1 MKKFDRNYIFYHL
14 VFDFFA
20 ILFILFFFS
29 IENIIDETFSK
40 DDLGKFIII
49 FCAIFLVIY
58 ALTIIYSVFYVKTSG
73 YELKDNEIVCKRGV
87 LFKKHS
93 ILEYKKINAVN
104 KKQNIIQKLFKL
116 AVLTLDSGST
126 NTSHLA
132 EIAIYER
139 ETVVDEL
146 IKKIKLKQE
155 NPDVVIKTT
164 EILEHPT
171 KENLYKFSSKA
182 KVLYSVLNVITSV
195 LLISVMFVCV
205 LLVYA
210 LLLLFIKNKIA
221 GVFGLM
227 LTIFAHTLLVIV
239 LLCFILS
246 VISIFLMYYDFR
258 IYKSNS
264 DIEINYGLLVKNSNT
279 FKLNKIK
286 GVVISQGII
295 KRLFKY
301 VTVKLEVIGYNGQS
315 GENNNQNQA
324 VSTGILFPLCKESE
338 LESNLSKVLPSYV
351 PKKKENSSVKFFP
364 YVSWSLFFLSIFF
377 ALTTGICELV
387 FLVLKLRA
395 IYYFVVWGIA
405 LLSFAVIVLIILLD
419 KYLAYKNNGITIT
432 NDTICVYNGGFTR
445 YCTIIKTK
453 NLIAIENITTPLREK
468 RGIYSFN
475 VHYHTNATTNVVK
488 LNIVDKS
495 LVEKLNSLL
504 EY

>member
-20 ILFILFFFS
+20 LLFILFFFF
-29 IENIIDETFSK
+29 IENIIDSVIAK
-40 DDLGKFIII
+40 DNLGKLILIFIAL
-49 FCAIFLVIY
+49 FVSIY
-58 ALTIIYSVFYVKTSG
+58 TLMTVYNVFFVKTSG
-73 YELKDNEIVCKRGV
+73 YELKDSEVVCKRGV

-93 ILEYKKINAVN
+93 ILEYKKIHAVN
-104 KKQNIIQKLFKL
+104 KKQNIIQKLFKI

-132 EIAIYER
+132 EIVIYEK
-139 ETVVDEL
+139 ESVVDEL

-155 NPDVVIKTT
+155 NPDSVIETT

-171 KENLYKFSSKA
+171 KENLYKFSSKT
-182 KVLYSVLNVITSV
+182 KFIYSLINVVASLFILLFIT
-195 LLISVMFVCV
+195 VCV
-205 LLVYA
+205 LA
-210 LLLLFIKNKIA
+210 LFTVLYITVKEKVA
-221 GVFGLM
+221 GTLGVV
-227 LTIFAHTLLVIV
+227 LLVSLISC
-239 LLCFILS
+239 LGICLFSFILS
-246 VISIFLMYYDFR
+246 IISAFVGYYDFKV
-258 IYKSNS
+258 YKSS
-264 DIEINYGLLVKNSNT
+264 KDIEINYGLLVKNSNT

-364 YVSWSLFFLSIFF
+364 YISWSLFFLSIFF

-395 IYYFVVWGIA
+395 IYYFVLWGIA
-405 LLSFAVIVLIILLD
+405 LLSFAVIILIIALNN
-419 KYLAYKNNGITIT
+419 YLAYKNNGITIT